1 MSRNLSKLHNVVAKH
16 DGRIAE
22 LADMM
27 DAQAIIPE
35 PHSST
40 SNSSPAGEHHK
51 EVGLVHKKGAL
62 GAGGELNGGC
72 GNGDGEGR
80 RGQRARP
87 GCGSPST
94 TDMTLESKTKP
105 PRGYET
111 TLKLGVHARTTNEPT
126 GHCDHTT
133 VEQQSANCPPAAAAA
148 LCGGAP
154 VCYLFIPWAR
164 AAQAEMPRRGPQT
177 PLGPRR
183 STARSAACRYG

>member
-72 GNGDGEGR
+72 GNGDGEG
-80 RGQRARP
+80 
-87 GCGSPST
+87 
-94 TDMTLESKTKP
+94 
-105 PRGYET
+105 
-111 TLKLGVHARTTNEPT
+111 
-126 GHCDHTT
+126 
-133 VEQQSANCPPAAAAA
+133 
-148 LCGGAP
+148 
-154 VCYLFIPWAR
+154 
-164 AAQAEMPRRGPQT
+164 
-177 PLGPRR
+177 
-183 STARSAACRYG
+183 